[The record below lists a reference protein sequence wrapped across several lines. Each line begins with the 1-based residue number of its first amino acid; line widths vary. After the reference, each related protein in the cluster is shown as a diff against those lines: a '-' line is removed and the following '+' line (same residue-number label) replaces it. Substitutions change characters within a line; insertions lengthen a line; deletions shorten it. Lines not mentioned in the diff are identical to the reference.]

1 MKAELKKEGK
11 EWLKATV
18 IAIVLLIFIR
28 AFFITSYV
36 VEGGSMFPT
45 LEDGNKLIVN
55 KFIYRISD
63 LERFDVIVFHANKH
77 ADYVKRVIGLPGD
90 TVEYKNEQL
99 YINGELY
106 KEPYLGTYGL
116 DENATG
122 DFKVYVPEGKLFVLG
137 DNRKNSLDSRDFGF
151 IDIDSVVGKVNLRYW
166 PLNELTVFF

>member
-106 KEPYLGTYGL
+106 EEPYLGTYGL
-116 DENATG
+116 DKMQPVILKYMYRKENCLFSAITG
-122 DFKVYVPEGKLFVLG
+122 KTAWTAVISVY
-137 DNRKNSLDSRDFGF
+137 
-151 IDIDSVVGKVNLRYW
+151 
-166 PLNELTVFF
+166 